1 MEMEIVCSLL
11 RIMMV
16 NNEMKNGFKSI
27 AEEENRRLVLNN
39 DIDDK
44 LA

>member
-1 MEMEIVCSLL
+1 
-11 RIMMV
+11 MMV

-27 AEEENRRLVLNN
+27 AEEENRQLVLNN